1 MVYMYIQSSF
11 MFLRFAI
18 CEIRKKAT
26 KDTGGGES
34 ASKFFLQIRY
44 GAFGIFFFNS
54 CDSD

>member
-26 KDTGGGES
+26 KDTGGRAQANSFYKYDTEPS
-34 ASKFFLQIRY
+34 A
-44 GAFGIFFFNS
+44 FFF
-54 CDSD
+54 